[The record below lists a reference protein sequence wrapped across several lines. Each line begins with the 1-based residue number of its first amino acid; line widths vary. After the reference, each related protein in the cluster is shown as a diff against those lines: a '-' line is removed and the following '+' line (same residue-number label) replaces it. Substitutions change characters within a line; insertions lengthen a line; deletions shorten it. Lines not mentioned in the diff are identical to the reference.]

1 MPDVRPL
8 SSSDWDS
15 WRRLYLGYAEFYA
28 VETNEDKL
36 STLFGWLLD
45 PGHVCDG
52 LVAAN
57 DDLSIVGLAHF
68 RSMPSPL
75 RGTEIGFLDDL
86 FVDPLSRGSGVAEAL
101 LKEVD
106 NIAGKRGWDVVRW
119 ITRDGNYR
127 ARGLYDRIA
136 VKSDWVTYEMTG
148 TSTGRFGR

>member
-1 MPDVRPL
+1 MPDIRPL

-28 VETNEDKL
+28 VETDEDKL

-57 DDLSIVGLAHF
+57 DDLSLVGLAHF

-75 RGTEIGFLDDL
+75 RGAEIGFLDDL
-86 FVDPLSRGSGVAEAL
+86 FVDPLSRGLVS
-101 LKEVD
+101 LKPFS
-106 NIAGKRGWDVVRW
+106 KRW
-119 ITRDGNYR
+119 TRLPAIVGGMLSDGSQ
-127 ARGLYDRIA
+127 GMEIIVPA
-136 VKSDWVTYEMTG
+136 VSMTA
-148 TSTGRFGR
+148 SL